1 MFLFTSLHF
10 PVASL
15 ITVYSCAPYLL
26 SGLSGGNGGVRGY
39 GWGVRVRITV
49 SKGMLGGGGS
59 S

>member
-26 SGLSGGNGGVRGY
+26 SGLSGGNGGVRGRS
-39 GWGVRVRITV
+39 GVRGRVGRV
-49 SKGMLGGGGS
+49 GS
-59 S
+59 VGF

>member
-26 SGLSGGNGGVRGY
+26 SGLSEGNRGVIGVKVVLEPRGKVDSV
-39 GWGVRVRITV
+39 GF
-49 SKGMLGGGGS
+49 
-59 S
+59 